1 MNSRR
6 YTMTSLSIVF
16 LALTIMSV
24 SAIGQNAY
32 AGGGGMSLS
41 ADCSGSSCD
50 ISGTTDRNDQ
60 DVTVVVSSSNG
71 IHIVDQLS
79 ISGGSFSTTINVSN
93 LDDGTYKIAAN
104 QGSSSKYSLNVSVD
118 VSGGSSDSSASVSN
132 QLAAAAEE
140 ATSTTPSGGLTLS
153 AGGIEGSTTIDVSG
167 TTDRKDQDV
176 NMKVTASN
184 GNLVGVDQLAISDGS
199 YSTTL
204 NVSNLDGTYTVSVN
218 QGASSKYSLSV
229 DIDVS
234 GGSSDSS
241 DSSTSVVGAAAAAE
255 ETTAAAASGLTL
267 SAGGVEGST
276 TIDVSGT
283 TDRNGDITLKVTAPN
298 GNIISVSQI
307 SPSGGSFMT
316 TIETGGA
323 LWSQDGMYSISAQ
336 QGDASNYKTSA
347 DVEII
352 DGHVIPEFGV
362 IAAMIL
368 AVAIVSII
376 VVTAKTR
383 LSLVPRY

>member
-24 SAIGQNAY
+24 SALGQNAY
-32 AGGGGMSLS
+32 AAGGGMSLS

-50 ISGTTDRNDQ
+50 ISGTTDRNDE

-79 ISGGSFSTTINVSN
+79 ASDGSFSTTINVSN
-93 LDDGTYKIAAN
+93 LDDGAYKIAAN
-104 QGSSSKYSLNVSVD
+104 QGASSKYSLNVSVD
-118 VSGGSSDSSASVSN
+118 VSGGSSDSSDSSSN
-132 QLAAAAEE
+132 Q
-140 ATSTTPSGGLTLS
+140 
-153 AGGIEGSTTIDVSG
+153 I
-167 TTDRKDQDV
+167 
-176 NMKVTASN
+176 
-184 GNLVGVDQLAISDGS
+184 
-199 YSTTL
+199 
-204 NVSNLDGTYTVSVN
+204 
-218 QGASSKYSLSV
+218 
-229 DIDVS
+229 
-234 GGSSDSS
+234 
-241 DSSTSVVGAAAAAE
+241 AAAAAE
-255 ETTAAAASGLTL
+255 EETAAAAGGLTL

-323 LWSQDGMYSISAQ
+323 LWSQDGMYTISAQ

-347 DVEII
+347 DVEIV

-376 VVTAKTR
+376 VVTAKTK
-383 LSLVPRY
+383 LSIVPRY

>member
-32 AGGGGMSLS
+32 AAGAGMSLS

-50 ISGTTDRNDQ
+50 VSGTTDRNDQ
-60 DVTVVVSSSNG
+60 DVTVVITASNG
-71 IHIVDQLS
+71 NIVQVDQLS
-79 ISGGSFSTTINVSN
+79 VSGGSFMTTFNVSAS
-93 LDDGTYKIAAN
+93 DDGAYKIAAN
-104 QGSSSKYSLNVSVD
+104 QGASSKYSLNVSV
-118 VSGGSSDSSASVSN
+118 
-132 QLAAAAEE
+132 
-140 ATSTTPSGGLTLS
+140 
-153 AGGIEGSTTIDVSG
+153 
-167 TTDRKDQDV
+167 
-176 NMKVTASN
+176 
-184 GNLVGVDQLAISDGS
+184 
-199 YSTTL
+199 
-204 NVSNLDGTYTVSVN
+204 
-218 QGASSKYSLSV
+218 
-229 DIDVS
+229 DVS

-241 DSSTSVVGAAAAAE
+241 DSSTSVVGAAAVE
-255 ETTAAAASGLTL
+255 ETAAVAAGGLTL
-267 SAGGVEGST
+267 SAGGIEGST

-298 GNIISVSQI
+298 GNVISVSQI

-323 LWSQDGMYSISAQ
+323 LWSQDGMYTISAH
-336 QGDASNYKTSA
+336 QGAASNYQTSA
-347 DVEII
+347 DVEIV

-376 VVTAKTR
+376 VVTAKTK
-383 LSLVPRY
+383 LSIVPRY

>member
-60 DVTVVVSSSNG
+60 DVTVVITASNG
-71 IHIVDQLS
+71 NIVQIDQLGAA
-79 ISGGSFSTTINVSN
+79 GGSFSTTFNVSAS
-93 LDDGTYKIAAN
+93 DDGAYKIAAN

-118 VSGGSSDSSASVSN
+118 VSGGSSDSSDSSTSIVG
-132 QLAAAAEE
+132 AAAAEE
-140 ATSTTPSGGLTLS
+140 
-153 AGGIEGSTTIDVSG
+153 E
-167 TTDRKDQDV
+167 
-176 NMKVTASN
+176 
-184 GNLVGVDQLAISDGS
+184 
-199 YSTTL
+199 
-204 NVSNLDGTYTVSVN
+204 
-218 QGASSKYSLSV
+218 
-229 DIDVS
+229 
-234 GGSSDSS
+234 
-241 DSSTSVVGAAAAAE
+241 
-255 ETTAAAASGLTL
+255 TAAAGGLTL

-276 TIDVSGT
+276 TIDISGT
-283 TDRNGDITLKVTAPN
+283 TDRTGDITLKVTAPN
-298 GNIISVSQI
+298 GNIISVAQI

-316 TIETGGA
+316 TIETGSA
-323 LWSQDGMYSISAQ
+323 VWSQDGMYTISAQ
-336 QGDASNYKTSA
+336 QGAASNYQTTA
-347 DVEII
+347 EVEII

>member
-24 SAIGQNAY
+24 SALGQNAY
-32 AGGGGMSLS
+32 AAGAGMSLS

-60 DVTVVVSSSNG
+60 DVTVVITASNG
-71 IHIVDQLS
+71 NIVQVDQLS
-79 ISGGSFSTTINVSN
+79 VSGDSFSTTFNVSGS
-93 LDDGTYKIAAN
+93 DDGAYKIAAN
-104 QGSSSKYSLNVSVD
+104 QGASSKYSLNVSVD

-132 QLAAAAEE
+132 QIASATEE
-140 ATSTTPSGGLTLS
+140 ATSTTPSGGL
-153 AGGIEGSTTIDVSG
+153 I
-167 TTDRKDQDV
+167 
-176 NMKVTASN
+176 
-184 GNLVGVDQLAISDGS
+184 
-199 YSTTL
+199 
-204 NVSNLDGTYTVSVN
+204 
-218 QGASSKYSLSV
+218 
-229 DIDVS
+229 
-234 GGSSDSS
+234 
-241 DSSTSVVGAAAAAE
+241 
-255 ETTAAAASGLTL
+255 L
-267 SAGGVEGST
+267 SAGGVEDST

-298 GNIISVSQI
+298 GNVVSVSQI

-323 LWSQDGMYSISAQ
+323 LWSQDGMYTISAH
-336 QGDASNYKTSA
+336 QGAASNYQTSA

-376 VVTAKTR
+376 VVTAKTK
-383 LSLVPRY
+383 LSIVPRY

>member
-32 AGGGGMSLS
+32 AAGGGMSLS

-60 DVTVVVSSSNG
+60 DVTVVITASNG
-71 IHIVDQLS
+71 NIVQIDQLDAA
-79 ISGGSFSTTINVSN
+79 GGSFSTTFNVSAS
-93 LDDGTYKIAAN
+93 DDGAYKIAAN
-104 QGSSSKYSLNVSVD
+104 QGASSKYSLNVSVD

-153 AGGIEGSTTIDVSG
+153 AGG
-167 TTDRKDQDV
+167 
-176 NMKVTASN
+176 
-184 GNLVGVDQLAISDGS
+184 
-199 YSTTL
+199 
-204 NVSNLDGTYTVSVN
+204 
-218 QGASSKYSLSV
+218 
-229 DIDVS
+229 
-234 GGSSDSS
+234 
-241 DSSTSVVGAAAAAE
+241 
-255 ETTAAAASGLTL
+255 
-267 SAGGVEGST
+267 VEGST

-298 GNIISVSQI
+298 GNVVSVSQI

-323 LWSQDGMYSISAQ
+323 LWSQDGMYTISAQ

-347 DVEII
+347 DVEIV

>member
-32 AGGGGMSLS
+32 AAGGGMSLS
-41 ADCSGSSCD
+41 ADCSGSTCD
-50 ISGTTDRNDQ
+50 VSGTSDRSDL
-60 DVTVVVSSSNG
+60 DVTIVVSNDLA
-71 IHIVDQLS
+71 IVNVAQAS
-79 ISGGSFSTTINVSN
+79 VSGGSYSSSLNVSS
-93 LDDGTYKIAAN
+93 LSDGSYTITAN
-104 QGSSSKYSLNVSVD
+104 QGTSSKYSVWVSID

-132 QLAAAAEE
+132 QIAASEEEAAA
-140 ATSTTPSGGLTLS
+140 TTAVSGLTLS
-153 AGGIEGSTTIDVSG
+153 AGGIEGSTTIDV
-167 TTDRKDQDV
+167 R
-176 NMKVTASN
+176 
-184 GNLVGVDQLAISDGS
+184 
-199 YSTTL
+199 
-204 NVSNLDGTYTVSVN
+204 
-218 QGASSKYSLSV
+218 
-229 DIDVS
+229 
-234 GGSSDSS
+234 
-241 DSSTSVVGAAAAAE
+241 
-255 ETTAAAASGLTL
+255 
-267 SAGGVEGST
+267 
-276 TIDVSGT
+276 GT
-283 TDRNGDITLKVTAPN
+283 TDRNGDKTLKVTAPN
-298 GNIISVSQI
+298 GNVVSVSQV

-323 LWSQDGMYSISAQ
+323 LWSQDGMYTISAH
-336 QGDASNYKTSA
+336 QGAATNYQTSA

-383 LSLVPRY
+383 LS

>member
-32 AGGGGMSLS
+32 AAAGMSLS

-50 ISGTTDRNDQ
+50 ISGSTDRNDQ

-79 ISGGSFSTTINVSN
+79 ASGGSFSTTINVSN

-104 QGSSSKYSLNVSVD
+104 QGSSSKYSLNISV
-118 VSGGSSDSSASVSN
+118 
-132 QLAAAAEE
+132 
-140 ATSTTPSGGLTLS
+140 
-153 AGGIEGSTTIDVSG
+153 
-167 TTDRKDQDV
+167 
-176 NMKVTASN
+176 
-184 GNLVGVDQLAISDGS
+184 
-199 YSTTL
+199 
-204 NVSNLDGTYTVSVN
+204 
-218 QGASSKYSLSV
+218 
-229 DIDVS
+229 DVS

-241 DSSTSVVGAAAAAE
+241 DSSTSVVGAAAEASAVV
-255 ETTAAAASGLTL
+255 TAAAAGGLTL
-267 SAGGVEGST
+267 SAGGIEGST

-298 GNIISVSQI
+298 GNVVSVSQI

-323 LWSQDGMYSISAQ
+323 LWSQDGMYTISAH
-336 QGDASNYKTSA
+336 QGPASNYQTSA

-352 DGHVIPEFGV
+352 DGHVIPEFGT
-362 IAAMIL
+362 IAVMIL

-376 VVTAKTR
+376 IVTGRSK
-383 LSLVPRY
+383 LGLVQRY

>member
-32 AGGGGMSLS
+32 AAAGMSLS

-60 DVTVVVSSSNG
+60 DVTVVITASNG
-71 IHIVDQLS
+71 NIVQVDQLS
-79 ISGGSFSTTINVSN
+79 VSGDSFSTTFNVSGS
-93 LDDGTYKIAAN
+93 DDDTYKIAAN

-132 QLAAAAEE
+132 QIAASEEEAAA
-140 ATSTTPSGGLTLS
+140 TTAAVSGLTLS
-153 AGGIEGSTTIDVSG
+153 AGGIEGSTTIDISG
-167 TTDRKDQDV
+167 TTDR
-176 NMKVTASN
+176 T
-184 GNLVGVDQLAISDGS
+184 
-199 YSTTL
+199 
-204 NVSNLDGTYTVSVN
+204 
-218 QGASSKYSLSV
+218 
-229 DIDVS
+229 
-234 GGSSDSS
+234 
-241 DSSTSVVGAAAAAE
+241 
-255 ETTAAAASGLTL
+255 
-267 SAGGVEGST
+267 
-276 TIDVSGT
+276 
-283 TDRNGDITLKVTAPN
+283 GDITLKVTAPN
-298 GNIISVSQI
+298 GNIISVAQI

-316 TIETGGA
+316 TIETGSA
-323 LWSQDGMYSISAQ
+323 VWSQDGMYTISAQ

-347 DVEII
+347 EVEIV

>member
-32 AGGGGMSLS
+32 AAGGGMSLS

-50 ISGTTDRNDQ
+50 VSGTTDRNDQ
-60 DVTVVVSSSNG
+60 DVTVVITASNG
-71 IHIVDQLS
+71 NKVSIDQLS
-79 ISGGSFSTTINVSN
+79 ASGGSFSTTWNVSAS
-93 LDDGTYKIAAN
+93 DDGTYTISAN
-104 QGSSSKYSLNVSVD
+104 QGSSSKYSLSVSVD

-167 TTDRKDQDV
+167 TTDR
-176 NMKVTASN
+176 
-184 GNLVGVDQLAISDGS
+184 
-199 YSTTL
+199 
-204 NVSNLDGTYTVSVN
+204 
-218 QGASSKYSLSV
+218 
-229 DIDVS
+229 
-234 GGSSDSS
+234 
-241 DSSTSVVGAAAAAE
+241 
-255 ETTAAAASGLTL
+255 
-267 SAGGVEGST
+267 
-276 TIDVSGT
+276 
-283 TDRNGDITLKVTAPN
+283 NGDITLKVTAPN
-298 GNIISVSQI
+298 GNVVSVSQI

-323 LWSQDGMYSISAQ
+323 LWSQDGMYTISAH
-336 QGDASNYKTSA
+336 QGAASNYQTSA

-376 VVTAKTR
+376 VISAKTR

>member
-32 AGGGGMSLS
+32 AAGGGMSLS

-60 DVTVVVSSSNG
+60 DVTVVITASNG
-71 IHIVDQLS
+71 NIVQVDQLS
-79 ISGGSFSTTINVSN
+79 VSGGSFSTTFNVSAS
-93 LDDGTYKIAAN
+93 DDGAYKIAAN
-104 QGSSSKYSLNVSVD
+104 QGASSKYSLNVSV
-118 VSGGSSDSSASVSN
+118 
-132 QLAAAAEE
+132 
-140 ATSTTPSGGLTLS
+140 
-153 AGGIEGSTTIDVSG
+153 
-167 TTDRKDQDV
+167 
-176 NMKVTASN
+176 
-184 GNLVGVDQLAISDGS
+184 
-199 YSTTL
+199 
-204 NVSNLDGTYTVSVN
+204 
-218 QGASSKYSLSV
+218 
-229 DIDVS
+229 DVS

-241 DSSTSVVGAAAAAE
+241 DSSTSVVGAAAVE
-255 ETTAAAASGLTL
+255 ETAAVAAGGLTL
-267 SAGGVEGST
+267 SAGGIEGST

-298 GNIISVSQI
+298 GNVISVSQI

-323 LWSQDGMYSISAQ
+323 LWSQDGMYTISAH
-336 QGDASNYKTSA
+336 QGAASNYQTSA
-347 DVEII
+347 DVEIV

-376 VVTAKTR
+376 VVTAKTK
-383 LSLVPRY
+383 LSIVPRY

>member
-32 AGGGGMSLS
+32 AAAGMSLS

-79 ISGGSFSTTINVSN
+79 ASGGSFSTTINVSN

-118 VSGGSSDSSASVSN
+118 VSGGSSDSSDSQTSIVGAASEEASAVV
-132 QLAAAAEE
+132 AAA
-140 ATSTTPSGGLTLS
+140 GGLTLS
-153 AGGIEGSTTIDVSG
+153 AGGI
-167 TTDRKDQDV
+167 
-176 NMKVTASN
+176 
-184 GNLVGVDQLAISDGS
+184 
-199 YSTTL
+199 
-204 NVSNLDGTYTVSVN
+204 
-218 QGASSKYSLSV
+218 
-229 DIDVS
+229 
-234 GGSSDSS
+234 
-241 DSSTSVVGAAAAAE
+241 
-255 ETTAAAASGLTL
+255 
-267 SAGGVEGST
+267 EGST

-298 GNIISVSQI
+298 GNVVSVSQI
-307 SPSGGSFMT
+307 SPSGGSFYT

-323 LWSQDGMYSISAQ
+323 LWSQDGMYTISAH
-336 QGDASNYKTSA
+336 QGAASNYQTSA
-347 DVEII
+347 DVEIV

-376 VVTAKTR
+376 IVTGRSK
-383 LSLVPRY
+383 LGLVQRY